1 MLSCFVF
8 RFLVSR
14 LLPLCIAFIVCGTTM
29 AQAADPPRSVFE
41 AIASRP
47 WVTVPAPPAVSEAP
61 GTGMTSGRAACDYA
75 ELVGQIFS
83 EADLSIIETPF
94 RISYTHA
101 PPIAFA
107 KPRVTVLVDLTTD
120 RILRVLCPEPR
131 ASGR

>member
-1 MLSCFVF
+1 MLF
-8 RFLVSR
+8 RFVLKPFTSR
-14 LLPLCIAFIVCGTTM
+14 LRVVCCALVVCGTVI
-29 AQAADPPRSVFE
+29 AEAADPPRSVFE

-47 WVTVPAPPAVSEAP
+47 WVTEPAAPTVSGAA
-61 GTGMTSGRAACDYA
+61 GASRRKACDYA
-75 ELVGQIFS
+75 ELVGQAFS

-120 RILRVLCPEPR
+120 RILRVLCPGPVSSAR
-131 ASGR
+131 